1 MSKLLGNH
9 MQNKTKLYYDL
20 LEIIDKQEET
30 IEKQNELIAKLT
42 NENLEKENMVNELL
56 QQEKYLY

>member
-1 MSKLLGNH
+1 
-9 MQNKTKLYYDL
+9 MQNKTKLYYGL

-30 IEKQNELIAKLT
+30 MEKQNELIAKLT

>member
-42 NENLEKENMVNELL
+42 NENLEKESMVNELL

>member
-30 IEKQNELIAKLT
+30 IKKQNELIAKLT

>member
-42 NENLEKENMVNELL
+42 NENLEKENMINKLI
-56 QQEKYLY
+56 QQEEYLY